1 MRKEILDALRAKFV
15 GVSDAILGRIAD
27 KLSKTVTTA
36 EQVATAVEGVTI
48 QQVIDSYGDSRAT
61 EATQT
66 AVSNYEKKHGLK
78 EGQKVQG
85 GAPASENEPKDEENK
100 DTPEWAKSIIASNKT
115 LTEKLALLEGEKVTS
130 ARKGQLSKLIE
141 KLPEELQKPYARM
154 AIDTLTDEEFSTLTT
169 DITTEVESISSTL
182 AAKGAVFSRPTGG
195 GVTTETKPADK
206 EVEAVA
212 KAMGL

>member
-1 MRKEILDALRAKFV
+1 MKQKILEALQAKFP
-15 GVSDAILGRIAD
+15 GVDAKILSRIAD
-27 KLSKTVTTA
+27 KLAKTTTN
-36 EQVATAVEGVTI
+36 EEDVATAVEGVTV
-48 QQVIDSYGDSRAT
+48 QQVIESYGDSRAT

-66 AVSNYEKKHGLK
+66 AVANYEKKHGLK
-78 EGQKVQG
+78 DGQTVQG
-85 GAPASENEPKDEENK
+85 GAPASEPKTEEDPN
-100 DTPEWAKSIIASNKT
+100 TPAWAKAIIESNKT
-115 LTEKLALLEGEKVTS
+115 LSEKLALLEGEKVTS

-154 AIDTLTDEEFSTLTT
+154 AIDTLSEEEFSTLTA

-182 AAKGAVFSRPTGG
+182 AAKGAVFTRPAGG
-195 GVTTETKPADK
+195 GATTEVKPADK